1 MIRRGT
7 LIRVPFFM
15 YLSGLFCYLSLMESE
30 MNKNMFASDNYSSVC
45 PEVWS
50 AMEQANSGYAN
61 SYGDDFWTEKACDAL
76 RDFF

>member
-1 MIRRGT
+1 
-7 LIRVPFFM
+7 
-15 YLSGLFCYLSLMESE
+15 

-61 SYGDDFWTEKACDAL
+61 PTEMISGRKRLVMRCVT
-76 RDFF
+76 FFETDCQVFFCF